1 MTIPEYRIKE
11 GATFLELSND
21 KFQQMVL
28 GALLLLLDQAHR
40 MEKRY
45 GESDYADALRTAAKQ
60 VHIVIDP
67 ENAPD

>member
-45 GESDYADALRTAAKQ
+45 GETDYAQAFRVAAQ
-60 VHIVIDP
+60 SMHHIIDP
-67 ENAPD
+67 ENADY